1 MKPNYY
7 VMYFQTLSNQAKV
20 NILYAQRKNEQYIA
34 YL

>member
-7 VMYFQTLSNQAKV
+7 VMYFQTLCNQAKV
-20 NILYAQRKNEQYIA
+20 NIIYAQRKNEQYIT